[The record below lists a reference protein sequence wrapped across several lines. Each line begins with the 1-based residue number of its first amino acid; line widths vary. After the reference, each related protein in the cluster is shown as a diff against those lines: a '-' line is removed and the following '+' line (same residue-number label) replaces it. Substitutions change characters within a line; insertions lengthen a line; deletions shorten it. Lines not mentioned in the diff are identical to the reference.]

1 MRQVRGYDVMM
12 SLGDALRGIMANDKS
27 GKFITSADDGSSRIA
42 ASFDGSIAASDWSYS
57 AMGSGDKERVS
68 ATVSMPRLHS
78 GAELTRHQADMFV
91 GFGVQEL
98 SKALFEESKRIETV
112 MGDPLQHEL
121 ARTLENFRTE
131 RSLLQNG
138 MAPNARKG
146 FESVMDQV
154 FQQQQA
160 VGYTPNDL
168 NHIGTTLALMA
179 RERAGY
185 TLPYVKD
192 LKREMGD
199 RNLKI
204 LEEALDKFDQAPNDR
219 SGTKKSID
227 IARWIMEQLDI
238 PPQPP
243 QPMKN
248 GNQQGEGDPQE
259 GEGEGEGS
267 GEGEGQGEGQGEGE
281 GDGSEGDGKGNG
293 SGQGDGQG
301 KGDAGKDGKG
311 QGQGDGKQG
320 QGKGK
325 GNGDGKGKPNP
336 RPNPPGMGKGGRGYS
351 KPNWHRDT
359 LKEARSNFVPI
370 NITRAMRNAS
380 EEINKVSE
388 KVLGTDKLKGI
399 KLVDEAR
406 VPESFP
412 ADARVHDMLKK
423 MVPAQL
429 GNMRHAL
436 WRLLQSKD
444 EHFVDRFREFGRWD
458 QRAMTR
464 MLAGKTSLYKLEADV
479 EGMKTCISI
488 ILDLSGSMSG
498 GAIQQAAST
507 CLAFS
512 EVMEQLSGHGVVYEI
527 LGFCDTQFITR
538 SMNQRKQYDREMVR
552 EGQAFEEL
560 MEDLKG
566 DKKKKKKSYKW
577 WSVPSWKSGG
587 RYGSSFFGNSEYR
600 FAPGGSD
607 TVGIIAFKGFNQ
619 KLAERRNHIAA
630 MVGRPDGGTPDGE
643 GLMIAIKDVIARPE
657 PNKIVMVLTD
667 GMGDVAAIK
676 AECAFAEQLG
686 VDVIGVG
693 IGRTQVQRVYP
704 ISITAE
710 NVGELGKAMFS
721 VVVDQVRKNREK
733 YFRKAMA

>member
-1 MRQVRGYDVMM
+1 MM

-27 GKFITSADDGSSRIA
+27 GKFVTSQDDGSSRIVA
-42 ASFDGSIAASDWSYS
+42 NFDGTNASSVWSYGAAPS
-57 AMGSGDKERVS
+57 NREQVS
-68 ATVSMPRLHS
+68 AVVSLPRLHS

-98 SKALFEESKRIETV
+98 AKALFEESRRIDTV
-112 MGDPLQHEL
+112 NHDRLQYEL

-131 RSLLQNG
+131 RALLQNG

-146 FESVMDQV
+146 FESVMDQA
-154 FQQQQA
+154 FQQAQEA
-160 VGYTPNDL
+160 GYHPNDL
-168 NHIGTTLALMA
+168 NHIGTTLGLMA

-192 LKREMGD
+192 LKREMGE
-199 RNLKI
+199 RNVKI
-204 LEEALDKFDQAPNDR
+204 LEEALDQFDKASNSR
-219 SGTKKSID
+219 SGTNKSIE
-227 IARWIMEQLDI
+227 IARWIMDQLDV

-243 QPMKN
+243 QPMKG
-248 GNQQGEGDPQE
+248 GNQQGEGEPQE
-259 GEGEGEGS
+259 GEGEGESG
-267 GEGEGQGEGQGEGE
+267 GEGEGEGEPQEGE
-281 GDGSEGDGKGNG
+281 GGEGDSQGDG
-293 SGQGDGQG
+293 SGQGNGQG
-301 KGDAGKDGKG
+301 KGDARQDGKG
-311 QGQGDGKQG
+311 QGEGKGEG
-320 QGKGK
+320 QGKGQGK

-336 RPNPPGMGKGGRGYS
+336 RPNPPGMGHGGRGYS

-359 LKEARSNFVPI
+359 LKAARYEVI
-370 NITRAMRNAS
+370 RTDTRAVMKKAS
-380 EEINKVSE
+380 AEINKVSE
-388 KVLGTDKLKGI
+388 KVLGEDKLKGI

-412 ADARVHDMLKK
+412 ADPRVHDMLKK

-479 EGMKTCISI
+479 EGMKTCITI

-538 SMNQRKQYDREMVR
+538 SMGQKKQFDKEMLR
-552 EGQAFEEL
+552 EGEAFQEF

-566 DKKKKKKSYKW
+566 EGKKKKKKSYGW
-577 WSVPSWKSGG
+577 WSAPSWKSGG

-600 FAPGGSD
+600 FAPSGQD

-619 KLAERRNHIAA
+619 KLSERRHHIAA

-667 GMGDVAAIK
+667 GMGDVQAIK
-676 AECAFAEQLG
+676 SECAFAEQLG

-693 IGRTQVQRVYP
+693 IGETQVKRVYP
-704 ISITAE
+704 ISITAR
-710 NVGELGKAMFS
+710 NVSELGKAMFS